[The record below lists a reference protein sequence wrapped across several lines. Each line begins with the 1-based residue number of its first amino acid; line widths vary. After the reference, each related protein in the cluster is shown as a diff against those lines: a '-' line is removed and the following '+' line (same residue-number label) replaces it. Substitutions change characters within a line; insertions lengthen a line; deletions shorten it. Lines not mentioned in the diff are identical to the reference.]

1 MSWQSRDTRLS
12 SILLRVHLS
21 WSPSCLRCL
30 YLWGFILLQDSRKQ
44 PGITE
49 AKLSVNALHI
59 SSSPNTH
66 GQADTRTPPAS
77 GYTPRCSATRTHT
90 HTMCRWKQQTVELKG
105 GKAPRQPL
113 KQTRMQFCSDLC
125 VCVWGEDKLL
135 HTHTLSNRPAAN
147 RFEGEREKEGWGYER
162 SFLCLLLC
170 GLIIDSQSKY

>member
-1 MSWQSRDTRLS
+1 MSLQSRDTRLS

-21 WSPSCLRCL
+21 WSPFCLRCL

-44 PGITE
+44 PGITK

-59 SSSPNTH
+59 SSSPNT
-66 GQADTRTPPAS
+66 RTGRHTNSTGIRLHPS
-77 GYTPRCSATRTHT
+77 LLCHTHT

-125 VCVWGEDKLL
+125 MCVWGEDKLL

-147 RFEGEREKEGWGYER
+147 RFEGEREKEGWGYES
-162 SFLCLLLC
+162 SFHCLLLC